1 MIMKKKIIFITQA
14 LWIGGIETA
23 LVNLINRID
32 HDRYEVTV
40 LTLRR
45 EREMA
50 SRLPEHCRLIV
61 ADRHE
66 AVSFGKPYRF
76 ARLFHLAEPATNPSR
91 LHKALMWLTPAV
103 KWEENRLYIRYIR
116 ENLPKETYDTAIIY
130 SDVAAETA
138 VRAVQA
144 KQYVM
149 FYHHGA
155 MRRVYHDDIG
165 YRKSSAIIAVSEI
178 QAGKLRAFR
187 PEYAHKIRVIHNLT
201 DVNGIREKGNA
212 AVDAHFEDGLL
223 HIVSC
228 GRVSQEKG
236 MDLAVQA
243 CARLVNEG
251 YANIRWWIVGGGP
264 AESAVREEVARLGM
278 HEYVRMVGMQK
289 NPYPY
294 IQAAELYVQPSR
306 FEGYPL
312 SILEALILGK
322 AIVSTDNGGAGEILD
337 NGVTGVL
344 CPISAEGIAD
354 SIRELL
360 DDPARLEA
368 LRKNVAALDMDAGN
382 KKALQQLEKLL

>member
-1 MIMKKKIIFITQA
+1 MKKKIIFVTQA

-23 LVNLINRID
+23 LVNLLNRID

-40 LTLRR
+40 LTVRR

-66 AVSFGKPYRF
+66 AVSFEKPYRF
-76 ARLFHLAEPATNPSR
+76 ARLFHLTEPATNPSR
-91 LHKALMWLTPAV
+91 LHRALMWLTPAV
-103 KWEENRLYIRYIR
+103 KWVENRLYIRYIR
-116 ENLPKETYDTAIIY
+116 ENLPRERYDACVIY

-138 VRAVQA
+138 VRTVQA
-144 KQYVM
+144 DKYVM

-165 YRKSSAIIAVSEI
+165 YRKSSAVVAVSQI
-178 QAGKLRAFR
+178 QAEKLRTFR
-187 PEYAHKIRVIHNLT
+187 PEYADKIRVIHNLT
-201 DVNGIREKGNA
+201 DVDGIREKGNA
-212 AVDAHFEDGLL
+212 DVGAVFEPDRF

-243 CARLVNEG
+243 CARLVNAG
-251 YANIRWWIVGGGP
+251 HTNIRWWIVGGGP
-264 AESAVREEVARLGM
+264 AEAEVRAEIARLGM
-278 HEYVRMVGMQK
+278 QEYVSMVGMQK

-294 IQAAELYVQPSR
+294 IQAADLYVQPSR

-322 AIVSTDNGGAGEILD
+322 AIVSTDNGGAGEILED
-337 NGVTGVL
+337 GVTGFL
-344 CPISAEGIAD
+344 CPISAEGIA
-354 SIRELL
+354 EAVGQLL
-360 DDPARLEA
+360 ESPDRLNA
-368 LRKNVAALDMDAGN
+368 LRENVAGLDMDAGN
-382 KKALQQLEKLL
+382 KVALQQLEALL

>member
-1 MIMKKKIIFITQA
+1 MKKKIIFVTQA

-23 LVNLINRID
+23 LVNLLNRID
-32 HDRYEVTV
+32 HDRHEVTV

-66 AVSFGKPYRF
+66 AVSFEKPYRF
-76 ARLFHLAEPATNPSR
+76 ARLFHLTEPATNPSL
-91 LHKALMWLTPAV
+91 LHRALMWLTPAV
-103 KWEENRLYIRYIR
+103 KWVENRLYIRYIR
-116 ENLPKETYDTAIIY
+116 ENLPREHYDACVIY

-144 KQYVM
+144 DKYVM

-165 YRKSSAIIAVSEI
+165 YRKSSAVVAVSQI
-178 QAGKLRAFR
+178 QAGKLKAFR
-187 PEYAHKIRVIHNLT
+187 PKYADKIRVIHNLT
-201 DVNGIREKGNA
+201 DVDGIREKGTADVGA
-212 AVDAHFEDGLL
+212 AFETDRF

-243 CARLVNEG
+243 CARLVNAG
-251 YANIRWWIVGGGP
+251 HTNIRWWIVGGGP
-264 AESAVREEVARLGM
+264 AEAEVRAEIARLGM
-278 HEYVRMVGMQK
+278 QEYVSMVGMQK

-294 IQAAELYVQPSR
+294 IQAADLYVQPSR

-322 AIVSTDNGGAGEILD
+322 AIVSTDNGGAGEILIPE
-337 NGVTGVL
+337 VTGIL
-344 CPISAEGIAD
+344 CPISSEGIAEAVE
-354 SIRELL
+354 RFLMEPTLLRTMQKTVAELNFEEQN
-360 DDPARLEA
+360 RY
-368 LRKNVAALDMDAGN
+368 NV
-382 KKALQQLEKLL
+382 EKLELFIDA

>member
-1 MIMKKKIIFITQA
+1 MKKKIIFVTQA

-23 LVNLINRID
+23 LVNLLNRFD
-32 HDRYEVTV
+32 HDRYELTV

-66 AVSFGKPYRF
+66 AISFEKTYRF
-76 ARLFHLAEPATNPSR
+76 ARLFHLTEPAINPSR
-91 LHKALMWLTPAV
+91 LHRALMWLTPAV
-103 KWEENRLYIRYIR
+103 KWVENRLYIRYIR
-116 ENLPKETYDTAIIY
+116 EHLPRERYDACVIY

-144 KQYVM
+144 DKYVM

-165 YRKSSAIIAVSEI
+165 YRKSKAIIAVSQI
-178 QAGKLRAFR
+178 QAEKLKAFR
-187 PEYAHKIRVIHNLT
+187 PEYADKIRVIHNLT
-201 DVNGIREKGNA
+201 DVDGIREKGNA
-212 AVDAHFEDGLL
+212 DVGAVFEPERF

-243 CARLVNEG
+243 CARLVNAG
-251 YANIRWWIVGGGP
+251 HTNIRWWIVGGGP
-264 AESAVREEVARLGM
+264 AEAEVRAEIARLGM
-278 HEYVRMVGMQK
+278 QEYVSMVGMQK

-294 IQAAELYVQPSR
+294 IKAADLYVQPSR

-312 SILEALILGK
+312 SILEALILRK
-322 AIVSTDNGGAGEILD
+322 AIVSTDNGGAGEILED
-337 NGVTGVL
+337 GVTGIL
-344 CPISAEGIAD
+344 CPISAEGIAEAV
-354 SIRELL
+354 RQLL
-360 DDPARLEA
+360 ESPDQWNA
-368 LRKNVAALDMDAGN
+368 LRENVAGLDMDAGN
-382 KKALQQLEKLL
+382 KIALQQLEALL

>member
-1 MIMKKKIIFITQA
+1 MKKKIIFVTQA

-23 LVNLINRID
+23 LVNLLNRID

-40 LTLRR
+40 LTVRR

-66 AVSFGKPYRF
+66 AVSVEKPYRF
-76 ARLFHLAEPATNPSR
+76 ARLFHLTEPATNPSR
-91 LHKALMWLTPAV
+91 LHRALMWLTPAV
-103 KWEENRLYIRYIR
+103 KWVENRLYIRYIR
-116 ENLPKETYDTAIIY
+116 ENLPRERYDACVIY
-130 SDVAAETA
+130 SDVEAETA

-144 KQYVM
+144 DKFVM

-165 YRKSSAIIAVSEI
+165 YRKSSAVVAVSQI
-178 QAGKLRAFR
+178 QAGKLKAFR
-187 PEYAHKIRVIHNLT
+187 PEYADKIRVIHNLT
-201 DVNGIREKGNA
+201 DVDGIRKKGNA
-212 AVDAHFEDGLL
+212 DVGAVFEQDRF

-243 CARLVNEG
+243 CARLVNAG
-251 YANIRWWIVGGGP
+251 HTNIRWWIVGGGP
-264 AESAVREEVARLGM
+264 AEAEVRAEIARLGM
-278 HEYVRMVGMQK
+278 QEYVSMVGMQK

-294 IQAAELYVQPSR
+294 IQAADLYVQPSR

-322 AIVSTDNGGAGEILD
+322 AIVSTDNGGAGEILED
-337 NGVTGVL
+337 GVTGVL
-344 CPISAEGIAD
+344 CPISAEGIA
-354 SIRELL
+354 EAVGQLL
-360 DDPARLEA
+360 ESPDRLNA
-368 LRKNVAALDMDAGN
+368 LRENVAGLDMDAGN
-382 KKALQQLEKLL
+382 KVALRQLEALL